1 MLNVNKFSKTPQ
13 KFTFDQHHINESAK
27 KYNNLMVKMNEDIK
41 RKQDIQKILYGNDIL
56 IKSTNHSVNDLIN
69 NSKRYNFIFLVSL
82 ISLGASAF
90 IFYKSR

>member
-1 MLNVNKFSKTPQ
+1 MLNVNKFSKIPQ

-27 KYNNLMVKMNEDIK
+27 KYNNLMIKMNEDIK